1 MKDNLNYIIRRLLY
15 TIPVLLGVCFLI
27 FFLFNLVGTDPAF
40 MLVGKNGTAEQ
51 MEEVRTQL
59 GLNKPLY
66 AQYFDIVKSAFT
78 LDFGRSW
85 ATKQTITDMIVQGAL
100 PSLSFSVPGFI
111 LSILISVCLGLLVAF
126 YRGKWI
132 DNTIRLITISMMSI
146 SALSYV
152 LFFQYFFAYKM
163 GWFEISGYEEGFPY
177 FIPYILLPIIIW
189 VVLSIGPDLR
199 FFRTVM
205 LDEMYQDYVRTARS
219 KGLSEKVVLFKHV
232 LRNAMVPIITYVVIQ
247 IPFLILGALLIEVF
261 FSIPGLGTLI
271 VNALNNNDF
280 PVLKAVAILSS
291 MGLIFFQLVSDVLY
305 TVVDPRV
312 KLK

>member
-51 MEEVRTQL
+51 MEEVRVQL